1 MNPIPCHEAAA
12 FQETGA
18 PHDPALCADALP
30 VGAPLHDDAYE
41 IVRVL
46 GRGGF
51 GITYEAC
58 DTQRKQSVAIKEFFP
73 IGCTRLDFGVQPH
86 PADTRHFEATRRK
99 FLNEAR
105 VLAGVQHRN
114 IVNVQEAFEQNNTAY
129 TVMEL
134 LQGETLQQRVER
146 QGALPEAEAL
156 NIIEHICSAL
166 QTVHEMEMLHLDVK
180 PENIFLCRRAGSHE
194 EQRIVLMDFDLL
206 QPMAGPA
213 SYRTQPLNVTMHCGT
228 PGYAPLEQY
237 TQGARFG
244 VYTDIY
250 ALGATLCH
258 ILTGQA
264 PTDSTD
270 RAAHSDRA
278 VENDIVQLN
287 GAGDAVGHAIRW
299 AMQLHPFKRPQ
310 SVQDFLDALHGR
322 GVTAPDTSTQ
332 RTGAIATPHVQAS
345 SGSPTTT
352 IAAAPAAAL
361 PRATPSSPSQPS
373 VTAPSNASPQASM
386 PVTPISVQPTAA
398 PQADDLWY
406 IVIVSGKVVEWPWM
420 CACCGATPARTIT
433 LRASGQKYDVPYCAH
448 CSRHVQASRLGV
460 TGGVCGMGVG
470 LVMAVGGVLF
480 SNLVLGPLGTMLHF
494 GAMSYWGLQHSF
506 AHDLATTQCSDT
518 RLAVAVARHTEQRI
532 RWRFRNPGFRDEFRR
547 INAHLVV

>member
-1 MNPIPCHEAAA
+1 MNAIPSPEIQAVQEA
-12 FQETGA
+12 TA
-18 PHDPALCADALP
+18 PHDVALYEDALP
-30 VGAPLHDDAYE
+30 VGAPLHDGAYE
-41 IVRVL
+41 IVRVV

-58 DTQRKQSVAIKEFFP
+58 DVQRKQSVAVKEFFP
-73 IGCTRLDFGVQPH
+73 TGCTRLGFRVQPQ
-86 PADTRHFEATRRK
+86 PTDTRHFEATRRK

-105 VLAGVQHRN
+105 VLARVQHRN
-114 IVNVQEAFEQNNTAY
+114 LVDVQEAFEENNTAY

-146 QGALPEAEAL
+146 KGALPEAEAL
-156 NIIEHICSAL
+156 SITDHICSAL

-180 PENIFLCRRAGSHE
+180 PENIFLCRCARPHE

-206 QPMAGPA
+206 QPMCGPA

-270 RAAHSDRA
+270 RAAQ
-278 VENDIVQLN
+278 NDIVQVN
-287 GAGDAVGHAIRW
+287 GVGNAVEHAIRW

-310 SVQDFLDALHGR
+310 SVQDFLDALHGC

-332 RTGAIATPHVQAS
+332 KAATTPRRANNPSGAPGTSIVATALSAPSAALPAMAS
-345 SGSPTTT
+345 TSSVAT
-352 IAAAPAAAL
+352 PAAAT
-361 PRATPSSPSQPS
+361 PAVATP
-373 VTAPSNASPQASM
+373 AAL
-386 PVTPISVQPTAA
+386 PVTQTPVVRSASRTI
-398 PQADDLWY
+398 QADDLWY
-406 IVIVSGKVVEWPWM
+406 IVTVSASEVEWPWM
-420 CACCGATPARTIT
+420 CACCGAIPATTIT
-433 LRASGQKYDVPYCAH
+433 LSAAGRKHTLPYCAH
-448 CSRHVQASRLGV
+448 CSRHVQASRHGI
-460 TGGVCGMGVG
+460 TGGVCGMSAG

-494 GAMSYWGLQHSF
+494 GAMFYWGLQHSF
-506 AHDLATTQCSDT
+506 AHDLATTACSDT
-518 RLAVAVARHTEQRI
+518 RLAVAVTGDTEKRM
-532 RWRFRNPGFRDEFRR
+532 RWRFRNPDFRDEFRR
-547 INAHLVV
+547 INAQFVV